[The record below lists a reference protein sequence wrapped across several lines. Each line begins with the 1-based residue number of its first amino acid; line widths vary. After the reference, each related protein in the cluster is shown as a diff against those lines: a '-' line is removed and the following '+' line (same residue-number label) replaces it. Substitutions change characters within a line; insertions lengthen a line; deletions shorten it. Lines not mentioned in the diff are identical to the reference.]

1 MHGII
6 EIGYRYHCSKTAAQQ
21 QGGIMKRNCLKK
33 LIGTTILT
41 AALLAGSSMAALAE
55 EEADAA
61 QAVVTEAAQT
71 EATDAVQIETAD
83 AAADVTAEEGTA
95 PAESAEAGAESG
107 QDGTELVELPESF
120 LIYISGIDTFGDVS
134 TQSRSDVN
142 LLMAVNR
149 NTGKILL
156 VNTPRD
162 YYVELPISEGQQDKL
177 THAGI
182 YGVDVSKGAMEML
195 YDVPVDYYAR
205 LNFSSFETIIDALG
219 GIEVYSEYDFVAQGF
234 TFTQGMNT
242 LNGEQALAFVRERKS
257 FAEGDVQRGKDQM
270 EMLKALITRLG
281 TFDGLNAFAQVYDEV
296 APVVETNLTKD
307 QLLAI
312 AAEQILNGRSWD
324 VETYYVTGADGSE
337 VTYSIPGAAAYVMI
351 PNEDE
356 VAEGTQKLQAILAG
370 N

>member
-1 MHGII
+1 M
-6 EIGYRYHCSKTAAQQ
+6 
-21 QGGIMKRNCLKK
+21 
-33 LIGTTILT
+33 
-41 AALLAGSSMAALAE
+41 
-55 EEADAA
+55 
-61 QAVVTEAAQT
+61 
-71 EATDAVQIETAD
+71 
-83 AAADVTAEEGTA
+83 
-95 PAESAEAGAESG
+95 
-107 QDGTELVELPESF
+107 
-120 LIYISGIDTFGDVS
+120 
-134 TQSRSDVN
+134 
-142 LLMAVNR
+142 
-149 NTGKILL
+149 
-156 VNTPRD
+156 
-162 YYVELPISEGQQDKL
+162 
-177 THAGI
+177 
-182 YGVDVSKGAMEML
+182 
-195 YDVPVDYYAR
+195 
-205 LNFSSFETIIDALG
+205 
-219 GIEVYSEYDFVAQGF
+219 AQGF